1 MSYYE
6 IQIKQLLADKAD
18 NFEVV
23 YNPGE
28 KEEFTEPVEFFA
40 LCDLLQKPSKGEDNQ
55 QLDDFLGVILPV
67 TFNEEA
73 GLEATLLSDYKRPSE
88 QEVRLRKRQQ

>member
-28 KEEFTEPVEFFA
+28 KEEFAAPVEFFA
-40 LCDLLQKPSKGEDNQ
+40 CCDLLENPGLGEASEH
-55 QLDDFLGVILPV
+55 DDFLGVILPV
-67 TFNEEA
+67 IFDEEGG
-73 GLEATLLSDYKRPSE
+73 GLEAVLTSGYKPPSE
-88 QEVRLRKRQQ
+88 QQVRLRKRKQ